1 VVRPIQERT
10 TTIYSILRSI
20 DALKDNVL
28 TAESPIEVLLENI
41 SQTQLDGGGP
51 YSYAI
56 WARGILRQVLD
67 ILMLYVQSE
76 ICGFGRSVLPVI

>member
-1 VVRPIQERT
+1 
-10 TTIYSILRSI
+10 LRSI

-67 ILMLYVQSE
+67 ILMM
-76 ICGFGRSVLPVI
+76 